1 MALSAPS
8 APPTARQGAESAPT
22 IRLSAVLHVQLSLFS
37 VGVVAAVDVVGH
49 VAGTAVCVVGG
60 IVPVLVAASF
70 PLSSVVAVEVS
81 VSV

>member
-37 VGVVAAVDVVGH
+37 VGVVAAVDVVWR
-49 VAGTAVCVVGG
+49 
-60 IVPVLVAASF
+60 VAASF
-70 PLSSVVAVEVS
+70 PVPSVVAVEVS